1 MLDWIVIGGGIQGT
15 TMAHFLVQ
23 MRKVP
28 IEKLAI
34 VDPQK
39 APLENWHSCTE
50 KIDMTFLRSPS
61 VHHLDVEPFSLQKFV
76 SKNRSLNKQD
86 FYGRYKRPSLYAFS
100 EHCRHLI
107 RDSNLLQ
114 AWHKGRVVSLSRRK
128 KHWMVITE
136 EGKKLEGLNVV
147 LAIGV
152 SEQTYWPEW
161 AKLLKNKDT
170 QSVGHIFDS
179 SFSFNES
186 QEITIVGGGISA
198 AHLAIKLSKQ
208 GRSVHLITRH
218 PLRIIDFDSDP
229 AWLGPKN
236 QLRFRE
242 EASYQKRRS
251 FITDA
256 RHRGSM
262 PRDIYI
268 KLMEQTRKNNLTISK
283 DEIQEANI
291 KETKIILHGKTTQYK
306 TETIVLAT
314 GFSSSLPGKEW
325 LTPLINTENLQCSD
339 CGYPIVSSSLQWSNN
354 LYVVGAL
361 AELEIGPISR
371 NISGARQAAE
381 QIVQSL

>member
-1 MLDWIVIGGGIQGT
+1 
-15 TMAHFLVQ
+15 
-23 MRKVP
+23 
-28 IEKLAI
+28 
-34 VDPQK
+34 
-39 APLENWHSCTE
+39 
-50 KIDMTFLRSPS
+50 
-61 VHHLDVEPFSLQKFV
+61 
-76 SKNRSLNKQD
+76 
-86 FYGRYKRPSLYAFS
+86 
-100 EHCRHLI
+100 
-107 RDSNLLQ
+107 
-114 AWHKGRVVSLSRRK
+114 
-128 KHWMVITE
+128 MVITE

-161 AKLLKNKDT
+161 AKLLKNKDA

-179 SFSFNES
+179 SFSLNKS
-186 QEITIVGGGISA
+186 QEITIIGGGISA

-218 PLRIIDFDSDP
+218 PFRIVDFDSDP

-236 QLRFRE
+236 QLMFRE
-242 EASYQKRRS
+242 EASYQKRRA

-268 KLMEQTRKNNLTISK
+268 KLIEQTRKNNLTISK

-291 KETKIILHGKTTQYK
+291 KDKKIILYGKTAQYE

-325 LTPLINTENLQCSD
+325 LTPLINKENLQCSD

-381 QIVQSL
+381 QIVKSL